1 MLVSKKPY
9 VVAARQNLTL
19 KNPHL
24 ALKTGEKS
32 TQNLRLKSLI
42 LSSKNKERSCYLACY
57 LLIFAYLTFTTLISI
72 LLSSIAEKVKTLR
85 RFSSSVSG
93 LSLRLSSLPNG
104 ILTICIKG
112 TPFSFSVS
120 K

>member
-32 TQNLRLKSLI
+32 TQNLCLKSLI
-42 LSSKNKERSCYLACY
+42 FIVKKYRNK
-57 LLIFAYLTFTTLISI
+57 LLFDFLKQKSFVSAGRGF
-72 LLSSIAEKVKTLR
+72 
-85 RFSSSVSG
+85 FS
-93 LSLRLSSLPNG
+93 
-104 ILTICIKG
+104 
-112 TPFSFSVS
+112 
-120 K
+120 